1 MFCPECA
8 TQNLEPA
15 KFCRVCGTNL
25 ELVSLALA
33 AEQNPTDNRIEQ
45 PGSQLEKDRAL
56 ERKREGLRHTVQ
68 GSILLAVSALVAGV
82 GFLVA
87 KDLMGWL
94 VLWSIFFGWIA
105 VWGSFLFGSGLS
117 TLLESKLISPV
128 RKSTD
133 PTKSI
138 SPEKPTKL
146 LPPFSVTERTTRHLE
161 ERKTNLQKTQ

>member
-8 TQNLEPA
+8 AQNLEPA

-25 ELVSLALA
+25 EVVSLALA
-33 AEQNPTDNRIEQ
+33 AIQNPAENAIEGS
-45 PGSQLEKDRAL
+45 GSQSGKDERL
-56 ERKREGLRHTVQ
+56 ERKREALRHTLQ
-68 GSILLAVSALVAGV
+68 GAMLFLMSALVAGV

-105 VWGSFLFGSGLS
+105 VWGTFLFGSGLS
-117 TLLESKLISPV
+117 TLLESKFMPA

-133 PTKSI
+133 LTNSI
-138 SPEKPTKL
+138 SPKQPTIS
-146 LPPFSVTERTTRHLE
+146 LPPLSVTERTTRHLE
-161 ERKTNLQKTQ
+161 ERK

>member
-25 ELVSLALA
+25 EVVSLALA
-33 AEQNPTDNRIEQ
+33 AIQNPADNKIEGSGSQ
-45 PGSQLEKDRAL
+45 PGKDERL
-56 ERKREGLRHTVQ
+56 ERKREGLRHTLQ
-68 GSILLAVSALVAGV
+68 GSMLLLVSALIAGV

-87 KDLMGWL
+87 KDLLGWL
-94 VLWSIFFGWIA
+94 VLWSIFFGWMA
-105 VWGSFLFGSGLS
+105 VWGTFLFGSGLS
-117 TLLESKLISPV
+117 TLLEAKLISPA

-138 SPEKPTKL
+138 SLEKPTIS

-161 ERKTNLQKTQ
+161 ERN

>member
-8 TQNLEPA
+8 AQNLEPA

-25 ELVSLALA
+25 EVVSRALA
-33 AEQNPTDNRIEQ
+33 AIQNPAENAIEGS
-45 PGSQLEKDRAL
+45 GSQSGKDERL
-56 ERKREGLRHTVQ
+56 ERKREALRHTLQ
-68 GSILLAVSALVAGV
+68 GAMLFLMSALVAGV

-105 VWGSFLFGSGLS
+105 VWGTFLFGSGLS
-117 TLLESKLISPV
+117 TLLESKLISPAG
-128 RKSTD
+128 KSTD

-138 SPEKPTKL
+138 SPGKPTIS

-161 ERKTNLQKTQ
+161 ERK